1 MLDQMGKFVILTSR
15 KFSDFTP
22 RFRVSR
28 PIRLTHV
35 RFFGPVAENSGPQLI
50 PPAFVGGHGGQAG
63 SALSLPAL
71 GRSNCE
77 SSSSAAS
84 GSETPPR
91 IENGAPDNNA
101 KSDGEPT
108 TSGIDGLLA
117 YVQLSIRESR
127 FNDTTKPDAN
137 LRVFFPNRVYLVD
150 VQAFRGGRVFVV
162 ELPND
167 GFALPSG
174 LFFVVGFQLQV
185 GFVTN
190 EYLTVLH

>member
-1 MLDQMGKFVILTSR
+1 MLDQMEKFIILTSR
-15 KFSDFTP
+15 EFSDFTP

-35 RFFGPVAENSGPQLI
+35 GFFGPVAENSGQQLI
-50 PPAFVGGHGGQAG
+50 PPAFVGGHGGQVG

-71 GRSNCE
+71 GGSNCE
-77 SSSSAAS
+77 GSSSAAS

-91 IENGAPDNNA
+91 SGNGAPDNA
-101 KSDGEPT
+101 QSDGEPT
-108 TSGIDGLLA
+108 SNGIDGLLA

-127 FNDTTKPDAN
+127 FNDTTKPDAD

-167 GFALPSG
+167 GVALPSG
-174 LFFVVGFQLQV
+174 LFFDVGFQLQV
-185 GFVTN
+185 RFVTN